1 MVAALDTID
10 RLLDEGRTV
19 YVHCWGGIGRTGT
32 VVGSWLVR
40 HQVTAPEQALDLL
53 TELRASDRGAGH
65 RRSPETQPNNV
76 PSCAGGDRAR

>member
-1 MVAALDTID
+1 M
-10 RLLDEGRTV
+10 

-40 HQVTAPEQALDLL
+40 HGVMAPEQALDLL

-65 RRSPETQPNNV
+65 RRSPETPEQ
-76 PSCAGGDRAR
+76 RAFVRRWRPGE